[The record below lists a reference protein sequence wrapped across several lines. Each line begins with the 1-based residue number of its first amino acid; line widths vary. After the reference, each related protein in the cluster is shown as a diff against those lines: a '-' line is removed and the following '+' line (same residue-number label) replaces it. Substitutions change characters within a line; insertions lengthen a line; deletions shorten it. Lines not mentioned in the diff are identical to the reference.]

1 MAKTYDNQNTGSEDS
16 KIRYQDTFK
25 TDYDASEMDNE

>member
-16 KIRYQDTFK
+16 KLRYQDTFK
-25 TDYDASEMDNE
+25 TDYVASEPNNE